1 MDTSADQA
9 AESRNLSDAK
19 PPRTERQS
27 HESRAEYLRGTIVTI
42 FFVIVVSA
50 NLFIGGVVLFGK
62 LQSQSLEIRDE
73 GPAFT
78 ARITR
83 HMLDGT
89 FCRSSEFDNTSG
101 YTIKDKV
108 EPCDTGRGIWKKP
121 AKSMLNW
128 YGK

>member
-1 MDTSADQA
+1 MDTSADIA
-9 AESRNLSDAK
+9 AESRNQSDAK
-19 PPRTERQS
+19 PPRTGRQS

-42 FFVIVVSA
+42 FFVIVVGA

-62 LQSQSLEIRDE
+62 LQSQSLLIRDE

-89 FCRSSEFDNTSG
+89 FCRNSEFDNTSG

-108 EPCDTGRGIWKKP
+108 EPCDTGRGVWKKP
-121 AKSMLNW
+121 GRSMLNW